1 MIHYRWLPHYLKGS
15 VGIGVIFVHFAGKFM
30 LTKGET
36 DSEIDDRKPSDILIV
51 GEEKYAVVG
60 YV

>member
-1 MIHYRWLPHYLKGS
+1 LAYC
-15 VGIGVIFVHFAGKFM
+15 VGIGVIFVAFSGKFS
-30 LTKGET
+30 LTKRESDPET
-36 DSEIDDRKPSDILIV
+36 DDKKPSDVLIV

>member
-1 MIHYRWLPHYLKGS
+1 MIQCEWLPHYLKGS
-15 VGIGVIFVHFAGKFM
+15 LGIGVIFVLFAGKFM
-30 LTKGET
+30 LTKRET
-36 DSEIDDRKPSDILIV
+36 DSEIDDRKPSDVLIV